1 MVNASQIEPAF
12 VFTPVSSIFFTL
24 GQLLEGDD
32 KEFVGNAYWAMLGRS
47 ADNDGLDIYTA
58 LLSEGMSRIDV
69 LQQLRRSAEGQA
81 HGAYI
86 RGVDAAK
93 TVEELLAHE
102 DYAFVCCAYQTLFI
116 RPVDQGALKHY
127 VAALRDG
134 LDRLQVLNELR
145 QSEEFK
151 SRFAMALALDQF
163 ANSGESG
170 IVAASVKVVSI
181 DSAEDGAET
190 VPGLPPSMA
199 ELMARNNR
207 EFVYGLYQIMLGRA
221 ADSSG
226 LQNYLQRMASGISR
240 QEVVRGF
247 SSSDERKARAAFFE
261 HLDSINED
269 TQLKQRP
276 LVGAA
281 AALRLQQL
289 EQAVAKQRIQMMEH
303 QIMQLSQSFRG
314 QLLRVQSAPAVQ
326 MERTTVMQPE
336 KRRAIKLN
344 QLSPLAR
351 DIYFQIKNGLT
362 KRNEGGV

>member
-69 LQQLRRSAEGQA
+69 LQQLHRSAEGQA

-151 SRFAMALALDQF
+151 SRFAMARELDQF
-163 ANSGESG
+163 AQAGKDEKFSEATSNSGTEEDAE
-170 IVAASVKVVSI
+170 IVPDLPASI
-181 DSAEDGAET
+181 
-190 VPGLPPSMA
+190 A

-207 EFVYGLYQIMLGRA
+207 EFVYGLYQIMLGRT
-221 ADSSG
+221 ADPAG

-247 SSSDERKARAAFFE
+247 NSSDERKARAAFF
-261 HLDSINED
+261 HRLDSINED
-269 TQLKQRP
+269 TKARQHP
-276 LVGAA
+276 LLGAA

-289 EQAVAKQRIQMMEH
+289 EQAVAKQRIQTMEN
-303 QIMQLSQSFRG
+303 QIVQMSRSFRTQLS
-314 QLLRVQSAPAVQ
+314 RVQSAPAVQ
-326 MERTTVMQPE
+326 IERTTVMQPE
-336 KRRAIKLN
+336 KRRALKLN

-351 DIYFQIKNGLT
+351 DIYFQIKNGLVE
-362 KRNEGGV
+362 RNEGGA

>member
-12 VFTPVSSIFFTL
+12 VFTPVPSIFFTL

-69 LQQLRRSAEGQA
+69 LQQLRRSEEGQA

-93 TVEELLAHE
+93 TIEELLAHE

-127 VAALRDG
+127 VAALLDG

-151 SRFAMALALDQF
+151 SRFAMARELDQF
-163 ANSGESG
+163 AQTGNGEKFSGATSNSSDE
-170 IVAASVKVVSI
+170 
-181 DSAEDGAET
+181 ENAET
-190 VPGLPPSMA
+190 VPDLPASMA
-199 ELMARNNR
+199 GLMARNNR
-207 EFVYGLYQIMLGRA
+207 DFIYGLYQIMLGRN
-221 ADSSG
+221 ADQSG

-247 SSSDERKARAAFFE
+247 SSSDECKARAAFF
-261 HLDSINED
+261 HRIDSINED
-269 TQLKQRP
+269 TKARQHP
-276 LVGAA
+276 LLGAA
-281 AALRLQQL
+281 AVLRLQRL
-289 EQAVAKQRIQMMEH
+289 EQAVAKQRIQTIEN
-303 QIMQLSQSFRG
+303 QIVQMSRSFRTQLS
-314 QLLRVQSAPAVQ
+314 RVQSAPAVQ
-326 MERTTVMQPE
+326 AERVVAMQPE
-336 KRRAIKLN
+336 KKRALKLN
-344 QLSPLAR
+344 QLGPLAR
-351 DIYFQIKNGLT
+351 DIYFQIKNGLVE
-362 KRNEGGV
+362 RSEGGV

>member
-1 MVNASQIEPAF
+1 MVNASQIEPAL
-12 VFTPVSSIFFTL
+12 VFTSVPSIFFTL

-32 KEFVGNAYWAMLGRS
+32 KEFVGNAYWAILGRS
-47 ADNDGLDIYTA
+47 ADSDGLDIYSA

-151 SRFAMALALDQF
+151 SRFAMARELDQF
-163 ANSGESG
+163 AKNGEG
-170 IVAASVKVVSI
+170 GTVAASARAASI
-181 DSAEDGAET
+181 ESVEEGAES
-190 VPGLPPSMA
+190 VPDLPASMA
-199 ELMARNNR
+199 ELMTRNNR
-207 EFVYGLYQIMLGRA
+207 EFVYGLYQIMLGRT
-221 ADSSG
+221 ADLGG

-247 SSSDERKARAAFFE
+247 SSSDERKARAAFFD
-261 HLDSINED
+261 HLDSINKD
-269 TQLKQRP
+269 NKARQHP
-276 LVGAA
+276 LLGAV

-289 EQAVAKQRIQMMEH
+289 EQAVAKQRIQMMEN
-303 QIMQLSQSFRG
+303 QIMQMSRSLRTQLS
-314 QLLRVQSAPAVQ
+314 RVHVAPAVQ
-326 MERTTVMQPE
+326 IERSVIVQPE
-336 KRRAIKLN
+336 KKRALKLD

-351 DIYFQIKNGLT
+351 DIYFQIKNGLIE
-362 KRNEGGV
+362 RNEGGA